1 MEDLQQRIEQLKQQY
16 DEQQQEYINS
26 LNILL
31 SEDLE
36 TTSQAII
43 YKSIIKYILS
53 LYRGIVS

>member
-36 TTSQAII
+36 TTSQAKI